1 MTLFNPFALMIVR
14 EMSIYI
20 FAEKSLDQVFPLVKT
35 VQWDQHLFEDSN
47 VYLLDIIVKNFLDMT
62 TRLKRL
68 LVSTVVQ

>member
-1 MTLFNPFALMIVR
+1 MTLFNPFALMKVR

-47 VYLLDIIVKNFLDMT
+47 VYLLDFTNI
-62 TRLKRL
+62 
-68 LVSTVVQ
+68 